1 MLKDWTIPRDVQFFN
16 PCSDLKE
23 ASSTKS
29 NNSNML
35 DALTSRMQR
44 RAHKH
49 NSIQYSWAQGHLLLE
64 SRVTNTTLSLTQ
76 TSESLSQPLPI
87 TSTQLIKIRSRPSTC
102 QCAHVCCCPQWLEE
116 GIRCLGAGVT
126 GSCEPIDMGAWKES

>member
-1 MLKDWTIPRDVQFFN
+1 VLKDWTIPRDVQFFN

-49 NSIQYSWAQGHLLLE
+49 NSFFPSDFISELFQLRFPENTHMDPHQADEQNC
-64 SRVTNTTLSLTQ
+64 VTT
-76 TSESLSQPLPI
+76 
-87 TSTQLIKIRSRPSTC
+87 
-102 QCAHVCCCPQWLEE
+102 VY
-116 GIRCLGAGVT
+116 
-126 GSCEPIDMGAWKES
+126 